1 MMKNCCLIVFI
12 FCTIDVSN
20 GGILSGICLASNGTC
35 GKKGVACNETFGSEW
50 TYNGKCCNGKPC
62 CKLLKAPCVPETCPR
77 GFILLENQT
86 NSADC
91 YFYDG
96 RSELWEK
103 AKLICASTPGAYLWR
118 PNTIQEANDVRDQI
132 FGKNDVWTG
141 ANDRDKDGN
150 YIFDI
155 ENSPFSKTSLPFGLG
170 NFNNAADAVYVDIY
184 FNNLRGRWLWRNRNS
199 DYFKLYLC
207 EYQRRVCP

>member
-1 MMKNCCLIVFI
+1 MLYCIGVLYYSV
-12 FCTIDVSN
+12 
-20 GGILSGICLASNGTC
+20 LSGICLASNGTC
-35 GKKGVACNETFGSEW
+35 GKKGVPCNETFGSEW

-62 CKLLKAPCVPETCPR
+62 CKLLKAPCVPETCPMDFR
-77 GFILLENQT
+77 LLANQA

-91 YFYDG
+91 YFYG
-96 RSELWEK
+96 RHSTESWEK

-118 PNTIQEANDVRDQI
+118 PNTIQEANIVRDQI
-132 FGKNDVWTG
+132 IREHFVWTG

-170 NFNNAADAVYVDIY
+170 SFRNEAELVYVDIQY
-184 FNNLRGRWLWRNRNS
+184 DYNFVTWLWENQNSNYLNR
-199 DYFKLYLC
+199 YLC
-207 EYQRRVCP
+207 EYQRVSILLRLAFN